1 MNNKEIEH
9 SKIAILSFDLSLAM
23 DQYAPYKTESKTTLA
38 ERAKALGLEDITLK
52 ILAGDDSRP
61 SLDAFV
67 NKSVEGLE
75 SVEKVKEGIR
85 HIIAQIF
92 SKDIA
97 VLETISE
104 M

>member
-1 MNNKEIEH
+1 MPY
-9 SKIAILSFDLSLAM
+9 A
-23 DQYAPYKTESKTTLA
+23 QYAPYKTDSKTTLA
-38 ERAKALGLEDITLK
+38 ERAKALGLEDITLQ
-52 ILAGDDSRP
+52 ILSGDVNRP
-61 SLDAFV
+61 NLTKFV

-75 SVEKVKEGIR
+75 SVEKVRDGVQ

-92 SKDIA
+92 SKEIT